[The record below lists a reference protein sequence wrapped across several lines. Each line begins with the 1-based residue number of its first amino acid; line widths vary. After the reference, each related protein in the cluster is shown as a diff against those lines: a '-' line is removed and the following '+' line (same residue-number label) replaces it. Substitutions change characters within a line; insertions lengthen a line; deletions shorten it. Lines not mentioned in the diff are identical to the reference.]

1 MAPERASGRV
11 GECVR
16 VQAARRR
23 AGARSRVGR
32 TEVGRVVAK
41 AESTASRKTKTCP
54 PPSGSSGDRV
64 TIPSFVKTET
74 TRTKPGT
81 KSNQAVNQPTALQD
95 GAHTPHTPADSDKF
109 ETGGHRSSLS
119 LVSQCT

>member
-32 TEVGRVVAK
+32 TEGEGRGAGGDGDSV
-41 AESTASRKTKTCP
+41 SRAAA
-54 PPSGSSGDRV
+54 
-64 TIPSFVKTET
+64 FW
-74 TRTKPGT
+74 
-81 KSNQAVNQPTALQD
+81 Q
-95 GAHTPHTPADSDKF
+95 
-109 ETGGHRSSLS
+109 TGKNGIFS
-119 LVSQCT
+119 VF